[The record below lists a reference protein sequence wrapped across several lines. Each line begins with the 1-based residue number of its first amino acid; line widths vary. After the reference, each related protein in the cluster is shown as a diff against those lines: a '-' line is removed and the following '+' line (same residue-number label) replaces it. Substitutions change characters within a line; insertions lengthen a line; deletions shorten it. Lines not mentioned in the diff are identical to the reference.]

1 MHGTQRGHWK
11 VSMWCIKATKRHTI
25 KKPLITVTEGINYMW
40 CVNLLKHLLGVGSH
54 PPLLLFIVSSPQ
66 GFLTNNCCRSSR
78 LHPTLPLT
86 SVRFVENICLRNLDR
101 MVLFPFQD
109 HDGLD
114 LHIGISPLGLTVYH
128 NRCKINFFPWYVHVK
143 IWYISRTT
151 MVSGSKIQT
160 WTWIKLCE
168 ECSIASQK

>member
-1 MHGTQRGHWK
+1 
-11 VSMWCIKATKRHTI
+11 
-25 KKPLITVTEGINYMW
+25 MW

-54 PPLLLFIVSSPQ
+54 PPLLLFIVSSTQ
-66 GFLTNNCCRSSR
+66 GFLTNNCFRSSP
-78 LHPTLPLT
+78 LPPTLPLI
-86 SVRFVENICLRNLDR
+86 SVRFVENVCFRNLDR
-101 MVLFPFQD
+101 IVLFSFQD

-151 MVSGSKIQT
+151 TASGSKIQT
-160 WTWIKLCE
+160 WTWIKRCE
-168 ECSIASQK
+168 ECSIPSQK